1 MRARQAG
8 HPRRDEARDEAR
20 RDRPTHLGE
29 ADARATP
36 RDRRP
41 AAPGQ
46 TAGGARRRA
55 FRMLHLSLESL
66 HRSIFT
72 MLDDTAC
79 EKQPPLFTRFC

>member
-29 ADARATP
+29 ADTRATP

-41 AAPGQ
+41 AAPVQ
-46 TAGGARRRA
+46 ARQQAGRDDGLFACCTFRLKAAENRA
-55 FRMLHLSLESL
+55 VMQSGVKAGPR
-66 HRSIFT
+66 
-72 MLDDTAC
+72 C
-79 EKQPPLFTRFC
+79 ECRK